1 MYTYYNHSQLERM
14 MDTIIAGYSCG
25 KPFSEVLQQ
34 DKLIASYWE
43 NFHDCQKQKER
54 EDELRKK
61 RNEKA
66 RLARIEKEK
75 SRQAVIATLTPD
87 EQEALGLVKKV
98 KKSNV

>member
-1 MYTYYNHSQLERM
+1 MYRYYNHSQLERM

-25 KPFSEVLQQ
+25 KPFAEVLQQ
-34 DKLIASYWE
+34 DNLIASYWQ
-43 NFHDCQKQKER
+43 NFHDGQKQKER

-75 SRQAVIATLTPD
+75 LRQAVIATLTPV
-87 EQEALGLVKKV
+87 EQEVLGLAKKV